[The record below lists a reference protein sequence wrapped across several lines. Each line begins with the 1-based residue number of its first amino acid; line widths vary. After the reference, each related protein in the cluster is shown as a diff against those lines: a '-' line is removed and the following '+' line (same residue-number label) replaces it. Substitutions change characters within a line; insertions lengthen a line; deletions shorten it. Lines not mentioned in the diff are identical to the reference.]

1 MSMIRFERV
10 PRAAML
16 AAGLVVVCTSVHAAT
31 PSAGTVSSAS
41 AQASWSGSTRLP
53 TASATCGGPN
63 STSCDNY
70 KLTIVPPTYSFKV
83 EITIT
88 ASPVDDYD
96 LEVYAPD
103 GTLAASSGNA
113 PGSPEGVTL
122 NNPASGIYTV
132 SVAPFAALTPYSG
145 KAKLSKAEPP
155 AAPPGETP
163 PRYSIH
169 TPPGGMGGSAGEPTL
184 GVNERTGSVMYI
196 AGTETLRADFD
207 DCSSPASAQWQDVS
221 ALWTSQVTFDP
232 ILWTDQK
239 LGRTFVSQL
248 LPSKISLMAFSDN
261 DGLTWWPSQGAGFN
275 SGVDHQSLGGGPFSQ
290 EGPLQPLTSYPNILY
305 YCSQDIAIAQCGA
318 SLDGG
323 LTFGPA
329 VPIYNIAQCG
339 GLHGHVKVGPDG
351 TAYVPNKSCGGEQGF
366 AVSRDNGLTW
376 AVKTVPG
383 SQSGEW
389 DPSLA
394 IGAEGT
400 VYFGYEDGDGHPK
413 VAVSPDGGETWSY
426 IIDVG
431 TQFGIQ
437 NIAFPVVIAGDDSR
451 AAFAFLGTTTPGDLG
466 GDDPDAP
473 ADWYLYV
480 AHTYN
485 GGASWVTVN
494 ATPGDPVQRGT
505 ICSSG
510 TTCGATRNLLDFMDV
525 TADAKGRVLVAFAD
539 GCIGGCVNRKP
550 NSGTALASIARQMS
564 AKGLYAAFDPP
575 PVGPPAAPLVQAS
588 VTDGVVR
595 VTWQKP
601 DERGTPIIGYRI
613 SRRTLP
619 NGVFQQIAGVAAT
632 VFSYDDIPASGQTYA
647 YRVKAVN
654 AQGEGAAC
662 REAVPVPTPSMGQ
675 TCTPPGARVAND
687 ATGDGLLPALD
698 VQSLSISEP
707 RTADGSHEIVFT
719 LKVADLS
726 SFTPGNAW
734 MILWNRPQADATHDR
749 NFVVMRATGLGT
761 AEFKAGKVSPPNV
774 NQGSDLGNAR
784 GSFSADGTITIAIT
798 TDQADGVVTGQ
809 DLSAIEVRT
818 FAANVSGLPVSQA
831 TAVDFTSAGTYTLA
845 GSSHCPAVENA
856 EAQDD
861 SASTTANTPV
871 GIDVLGNDTGSGL
884 TVTAVGPA
892 QNGRVTGTPG
902 GGLTYKPNDG
912 FTGTDS
918 FTYTV
923 SDGFG
928 HADTATVRVTV
939 GSR

>member
-1 MSMIRFERV
+1 MSRIHFGRV
-10 PRAAML
+10 PLAAML
-16 AAGLVVVCTSVHAAT
+16 AAGLALVCASADAAT
-31 PSAGTVSSAS
+31 PSSGTVSSTS
-41 AQASWSGSTRLP
+41 TQASWSGSSLLP

-63 STSCDNY
+63 STACDNY

-83 EITIT
+83 EIAIT
-88 ASPVDDYD
+88 AGPVDDYD

-103 GTLAASSGNA
+103 GTLAGSSGNA
-113 PGSPEGVTL
+113 PGSAESVTL
-122 NNPASGIYTV
+122 NNPAGGIYTV
-132 SVAPFAALTPYSG
+132 SVAPYAAVTSYSG
-145 KAKLSKAEPP
+145 QATLSQVQPP
-155 AAPPGETP
+155 AGPSGETP

-169 TPPGGMGGSAGEPTL
+169 TPPGAMGQSAGEPTL

-196 AGTETLRADFD
+196 AGTETLRVDFD
-207 DCSSPASAQWQDVS
+207 DCSSPAAAKWRDAS

-248 LPSKISLMAFSDN
+248 LPSKVSLMAFSDN

-290 EGPLQPLTSYPNILY
+290 EGPLRPLTTYPNILY
-305 YCSQDIAIAQCGA
+305 YCSQDVAIAQCAA

-329 VPIYNIAQCG
+329 VPIYNISQCG

-351 TAYVPNKSCGGEQGF
+351 TAYVPNKSCGGEQGM

-376 AVKTVPG
+376 SVKTVPG
-383 SQSGEW
+383 SQPGEW
-389 DPSLA
+389 DPSVA
-394 IGAEGT
+394 IGAGGA

-413 VAVSPDGGETWSY
+413 VAVSPDGGEAWSY
-426 IIDVG
+426 IVDVG
-431 TQFGIQ
+431 TQHGIQ
-437 NIAFPVVIAGDDSR
+437 NIAFPVVIAGDDDR

-473 ADWYLYV
+473 AVWYLYV
-480 AHTYN
+480 AHTYD

-525 TADAKGRVLVAFAD
+525 TADAQGRVLVAFAD
-539 GCIGGCVNRKP
+539 GCIGGCLSQKP
-550 NSGTALASIARQMS
+550 NSGTDLASIARQMS

-575 PVGPPAAPLVQAS
+575 PVDVPAAPLAQGSLV
-588 VTDGVVR
+588 DGVVR
-595 VTWQKP
+595 LTWEEP
-601 DERGTPIIGYRI
+601 DDRGTPIIGYRI

-619 NGVFQQIAGVAAT
+619 DGTFAQIAGVSAGIR
-632 VFSYDDIPASGQTYA
+632 SYDDVPPSGQAYA

-654 AQGEGAAC
+654 AQGEGPAC
-662 REAVPVPTPSMGQ
+662 GEAVPVPAPSKGQ
-675 TCTPPGARVAND
+675 SCAPPGAQVAAD
-687 ATGDGLLPALD
+687 PTGDGMVPALD
-698 VQSLSISEP
+698 VQSLAIAEP
-707 RTADGSHEIVFT
+707 RTADGSHDIVFT

-726 SFTPGNAW
+726 AFTPGNAW
-734 MILWNRPQADATHDR
+734 MVLWNRPLPDATHDR
-749 NFVVMRATGLGT
+749 NYVVLRATALGT
-761 AEFKAGKVSPPNV
+761 EIKYGKISPPSV
-774 NQGSDLGNAR
+774 NQATDLGTAR
-784 GSFSADGTITIAIT
+784 GSFSADGTITLVVTPA
-798 TDQADGVVTGQ
+798 QADGVGVGQ

-831 TAVDFTSAGTYTLA
+831 TAVDFTSPGNHTLA
-845 GSSHCPAVENA
+845 GSGHCPAVENA
-856 EAQDD
+856 DAQDD
-861 SASTTANTPV
+861 SASTAAGTPV
-871 GIDVLGNDTGSGL
+871 GIDVLGNDTGSAL

-902 GGLTYKPNDG
+902 GGLTYKPDEG

-923 SDGFG
+923 SDGLG